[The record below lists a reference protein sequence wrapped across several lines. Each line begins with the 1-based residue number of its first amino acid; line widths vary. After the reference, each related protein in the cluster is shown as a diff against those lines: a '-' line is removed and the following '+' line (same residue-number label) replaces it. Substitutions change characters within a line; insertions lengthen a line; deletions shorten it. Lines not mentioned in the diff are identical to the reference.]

1 VADRDVPVTSRIRSW
16 LRTQRITNE
25 EFQPAVG
32 AMNVD
37 SVRCLS
43 DLSGVELIARDPNI
57 PGARQ

>member
-1 VADRDVPVTSRIRSW
+1 VTSRIRSW